1 MTNQSREH
9 TQTFVGQR
17 ILRTEDQT
25 LLRGRGRFVD
35 DMPTFRNTLHA
46 AFIRSPHPH
55 ARIDHIDTQDALKS
69 PGVHAVITGQD
80 VWPLT
85 NPLLVGFKN
94 PIDYRGIAH
103 DKVRYVGEPV
113 AVVCATDRY
122 LAEDAAAKVRVTYDP
137 LPAVV
142 DPVDA
147 TQLDA
152 PLLHEAA
159 GSNVIS
165 HREFAHG
172 NTDAAFEAA
181 THTCELDIR

>member
-9 TQTFVGQR
+9 TQAFVGQR

-35 DMPTFRNTLHA
+35 DIPTFRNTLHA

-55 ARIDHIDTQDALKS
+55 ARIDHIDIQDALKS

-103 DKVRYVGEPV
+103 DKVRYVGCLLYTSPSPR
-113 AVVCATDRY
+113 DRS
-122 LAEDAAAKVRVTYDP
+122 LSRMPSSA
-137 LPAVV
+137 
-142 DPVDA
+142 
-147 TQLDA
+147 
-152 PLLHEAA
+152 
-159 GSNVIS
+159 
-165 HREFAHG
+165 
-172 NTDAAFEAA
+172 
-181 THTCELDIR
+181 